1 MAVSAR
7 LLLEAGH
14 VLLYKHGFTVNSAMC
29 LVELRVCVQKGV
41 ISRGVGV
48 HARWVRDPTEA
59 DSCPPRGRGLCG
71 CSPLPLMVDDDGLP
85 HTMTEREGPTGVL

>member
-14 VLLYKHGFTVNSAMC
+14 VLLYKHDFTVNSAMC
-29 LVELRVCVQKGV
+29 LVGLCVCVQKGV

-48 HARWVRDPTEA
+48 HAQWVHDPTGA
-59 DSCPPRGRGLCG
+59 NAARPGAAGCAAAHLCL
-71 CSPLPLMVDDDGLP
+71 CWWM
-85 HTMTEREGPTGVL
+85 MTVCLTR